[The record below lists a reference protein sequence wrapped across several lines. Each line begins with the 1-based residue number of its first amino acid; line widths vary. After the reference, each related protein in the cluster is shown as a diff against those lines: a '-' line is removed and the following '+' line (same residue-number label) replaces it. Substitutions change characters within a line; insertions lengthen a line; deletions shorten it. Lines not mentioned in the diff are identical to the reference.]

1 MQFTPGQ
8 LSRQSVGLLIQRS
21 WVRAPRWA
29 IFFLL
34 IVQPGKKVQSRNSS
48 LAYFSGKFITS
59 SRNRDRGTNSEGPV
73 ECVSVSSDGPSV
85 SCAFIY
91 LCSIFLGQEKS
102 QFIFLRL
109 IATHSNLT
117 LLCKKTYTTFVQSGV
132 SSGENPKSALE
143 KFINENKPLSGPVTK
158 FQIVSGKGLK

>member
-1 MQFTPGQ
+1 MHFTPGQ

-29 IFFLL
+29 IFFLQF
-34 IVQPGKKVQSRNSS
+34 IQPGKKVQSRNSS
-48 LAYFSGKFITS
+48 LAYFGGKFITS
-59 SRNRDRGTNSEGPV
+59 SRNRDRGTNSGGPV

-91 LCSIFLGQEKS
+91 LCSIFRAREIS
-102 QFIFLRL
+102 VYIFTTYR
-109 IATHSNLT
+109 HSNLT

-132 SSGENPKSALE
+132 SSGENPRSALE
-143 KFINENKPLSGPVTK
+143 QFINENKPLSGPVTK